1 MRNFPH
7 RYSESA
13 RVPTTLLMRRA
24 FAAALAAA
32 LASSAAPAVAAA
44 DPRAERDA
52 LLVRIADLTDRLEDA
67 EMGVVKAQFQ
77 QQSTSVNAAR
87 TRAVVRAHAVN
98 AYMHGNALPEGAR
111 RGPAIYLEVAA
122 RKHRAMLTDA
132 TDAQVEA
139 KQARD
144 EAEAARVQ
152 LRTANAEL
160 NRARELLDAE
170 VAADDARR
178 AEEKR
183 RADEAARRADEARR
197 QALLSRTAAQTGLRP
212 RHKLATQRQVD
223 LMARY
228 PFGPLPSGAVP
239 SGLRATGQRIE
250 GLASWYGPGF
260 HGRAT
265 ASGAIY
271 DQEGWTTA
279 SRDLPLGTM
288 LVVSR
293 GDRHVLL
300 LVNDRGPYVYDRV
313 LDLSHAAAVALG
325 VGVTPVVAEVVA
337 PTG

>member
-13 RVPTTLLMRRA
+13 WVPTTLLMRRA
-24 FAAALAAA
+24 FAAALATA
-32 LASSAAPAVAAA
+32 LAGSATPAMAAA
-44 DPRAERDA
+44 DPRAERNA
-52 LLVRIADLTDRLEDA
+52 LLVRIADLTDRLEGA
-67 EMGVVKAQFQ
+67 EAGVVKAQVQ
-77 QQSTSVNAAR
+77 QQSTSVGAAR

-98 AYMHGNALPEGAR
+98 AYMYGNALPEAAR

-122 RKHRAMLTDA
+122 RKQRAMLSDA
-132 TDAQVEA
+132 ADAQVEA

-144 EAEAARVQ
+144 AAERARAE
-152 LRTANAEL
+152 LRTANTEL
-160 NRARELLDAE
+160 NRARELLDVE

-178 AEEKR
+178 AEEQR
-183 RADEAARRADEARR
+183 RADEAMRRADEARR
-197 QALLSRTAAQTGLRP
+197 QALLSRSAVQNGQRS
-212 RHKLATQRQVD
+212 RYKQATQRQVD

-239 SGLRATGQRIE
+239 SGLRATGERIE

-288 LVVSR
+288 LLVSR

-313 LDLSHAAAVALG
+313 LDLSRAAAVALG
-325 VGVTPVVAEVVA
+325 VGVTPVVAQVVA
-337 PTG
+337 PA